1 MPPLV
6 PRWFGRPGPFR
17 KQSARRSCCSRRFF
31 DVSDPGTPCA
41 ARYVHPLVFVARVGI
56 PQPLVDLSEARPLM
70 EPRLQTLGEP
80 ARRGR
85 TDRRQRGTSSRESPP
100 PGLIV
105 EQLPQRHDNRGTRGN
120 GQRALRNEGILL
132 GNSRVSSMRGSGPAG
147 WKLRRTACLRV
158 MALAG
163 HRTDRIRASSSSPA
177 LMTSSTSDSRR
188 NNGRGKKLP
197 RSSVMKQQQ
206 KTIHVT
212 PTTVRAHGAR
222 LSGNETPPGTMT
234 RTSSTRGRF
243 HRVPW
248 RKRHRKGSRAPP
260 PYGALT
266 RSNRSS
272 FSLRT
277 SRVVLM
283 SEPNS
288 SHSSA
293 AAS

>member
-120 GQRALRNEGILL
+120 GQRAFETTVFYWETHGFHPCA
-132 GNSRVSSMRGSGPAG
+132 GPALPG
-147 WKLRRTACLRV
+147 GKLRRTACLRV

-163 HRTDRIRASSSSPA
+163 HRTNRIRASSSSPA

-206 KTIHVT
+206 KRSTSH
-212 PTTVRAHGAR
+212 PR
-222 LSGNETPPGTMT
+222 LSGPTAPGC
-234 RTSSTRGRF
+234 RGT
-243 HRVPW
+243 
-248 RKRHRKGSRAPP
+248 KRRPGR
-260 PYGALT
+260 
-266 RSNRSS
+266 
-272 FSLRT
+272 
-277 SRVVLM
+277 
-283 SEPNS
+283 
-288 SHSSA
+288 
-293 AAS
+293 